1 MPATHSCLERPLS
14 VIGGERPP
22 ASDAGRRAAAVIPFP
37 SPIGRLLH
45 LSPPLSKTRREL
57 GVFLKRQ
64 LPLAEHKLKS
74 AVVGGLSFRPLK
86 SRGSWEFGQPFSFCP
101 RRGERQAVSYL

>member
-1 MPATHSCLERPLS
+1 MPATHSGLERPLS

-45 LSPPLSKTRREL
+45 LSPPQSKTRREV
-57 GVFLKRQ
+57 GVFLKRE

-74 AVVGGLSFRPLK
+74 AVVGGLSFRPFK
-86 SRGSWEFGQPFSFCP
+86 SRGSGNLDNLFRFVL
-101 RRGERQAVSYL
+101 GEERDKQ